1 MSTNH
6 NRIKVSDLETDDPGK
21 ILVTNSEGELEFIAT
36 KNIKVDSYNALDY
49 DQEGKALDAR
59 QGKVL
64 AIAIALKEDSINKQ
78 NSLAHDGLGKK
89 IPTVDAV
96 NEAIGNVSN
105 AIDII
110 NGQIV

>member
-1 MSTNH
+1 MNTNH

-21 ILVTNSEGELEFIAT
+21 ILVTNSKGELEFIT
-36 KNIKVDSYNALDY
+36 TNNIKVDSYNALDY
-49 DQEGKALDAR
+49 EQEGKALDAR

-64 AIAIALKEDSINKQ
+64 AMAIALKEDSINKQ
-78 NSLAHDGLGKK
+78 NSLSHDGSGKK
-89 IPTVDAV
+89 FPTVDAV
-96 NEAIGNVSN
+96 NEAIGNISS